1 MRDEIGE
8 QLFGALAQLCQRS
21 KELSWRELLEAGLA
35 LFVQAVGASEGSVAL
50 LDEQG
55 QPLVCLPTETLLST
69 DLCAALR
76 DSPSP
81 WLERLRRREFSP
93 LPLPPSN
100 TACWLLPCPW
110 SDALPS
116 ALMAFNTVAT
126 PLPQDILEQAAALAI
141 PLFHDARLRR
151 QLEQEEQSRGARSH
165 TSAAGRQ
172 EPSSPEL
179 ADILAHLATAARQV
193 LGAEHL
199 AILYRDSD
207 GGQQLTGYPA
217 GLDFLQQVEGQQP
230 PDQPLQ
236 LVDAWKSSPA
246 LAEIAKRE
254 GFHTVLLL
262 PLRMGEQTVGT
273 VFLSRDRTQPF
284 TEAEITLSK
293 NLVQQT
299 AWALKGLSSLQ
310 ASQRREGGL
319 EQLNAVITA
328 VNSLSNLGAILRT
341 GLASALEIAGMDQ
354 GGIYLWDTQENVLRL
369 HTQHGLIPESNSRG
383 AICRSGQ
390 GLIGRA
396 FNEQRNVMGCALPA
410 GLTPATKWDAAAL
423 QICFPLMVEG
433 QAVGVLNMSAPRDD
447 VWLSETERLLES
459 LTKQLAVAVQRNRIA
474 QQVQD
479 QLQALHHLYEV
490 SAGLLTEGSTPAAR
504 FLLLRTLS
512 DILPAVLSTAFYTLK
527 SGQWL
532 RTDVYAPQTQ
542 PALGAL
548 WEEGPVW
555 NDETQFLEAC
565 LRARVLTR
573 VNERRGRTC
582 SFWQLLAAAGV
593 RQALYFPLSLLDG
606 EIFGVV
612 GIALNED
619 VHLSPQESA
628 LVWALLQQGTAAL
641 AKIRL
646 YEASRDGESRLRAIL
661 ESSEDGIFLVGE
673 NLEIRYVNG
682 RSLELLGMSDE
693 PGSWEGRS
701 FPQAIARVRLESRE
715 LARCLVQGA
724 RHIWSEGT
732 LSAENDP
739 ATTFT
744 TRQGQVLTLQRWP
757 VYSSR
762 QQLLGGL
769 FLLRDVTAQK
779 ALERMRDDL
788 LHMLVHDMRNPLS
801 TIINAVEIIQDPDM
815 EDIAEEVSVIALNNA
830 ERALMLVN
838 AILDISKLESGRFE
852 LHPEPFNLSTL
863 LHSLDHYLAFTT
875 QTTLEVNAAPDLPP
889 VLADRKAVER
899 VLQNLMDNA
908 LKFTPRE
915 KGVIRVRARQ
925 EGPWLH
931 VEVYNN
937 GPPIPPTI
945 MINLFQKFNT
955 TSYRGQGYGLGLA
968 FCRLAVES
976 HGGKIW
982 AENRPE
988 GGVSFYFTLP
998 VQTAQTSE
1006 VYKTSEV

>member
-1 MRDEIGE
+1 MRSKTGE

-21 KELSWRELLEAGLA
+21 GELPWQELLEAGLA

-55 QPLVCLPTETLLST
+55 QPLVCLPTEATLSA

-76 DSPSP
+76 DPPSP
-81 WLERLRRREFSP
+81 WLKHLRRREFSP
-93 LPLPPSN
+93 LPLPPSS

-110 SDALPS
+110 SDAIPS
-116 ALMAFNTVAT
+116 AIMAFGAVAT
-126 PLPQDILEQAAALAI
+126 PLPQDILEQATALAA
-141 PLFHDARLRR
+141 PLFRNARLHR
-151 QLEQEEQSRGARSH
+151 QMEQEEQSHSAQSH
-165 TSAAGRQ
+165 ISAAGRQ
-172 EPSSPEL
+172 EPSSPEPS
-179 ADILAHLATAARQV
+179 DILAHLATAARQV

-199 AILYRDSD
+199 AILYRDRD
-207 GGQQLTGYPA
+207 GGQQLIGYPA
-217 GLDFLQQVEGQQP
+217 GLDFLQQVERQQP
-230 PDQPLQ
+230 PDRPLQ
-236 LVDAWKSSPA
+236 LVDAWEASPA

-254 GFHTVLLL
+254 EFHTVLLL

-273 VFLSRDRTQPF
+273 VFLGRDRTQPF
-284 TEAEITLSK
+284 TEAEFALSK
-293 NLVQQT
+293 NLAQQT

-310 ASQRREGGL
+310 ASQRREAGL

-328 VNSLSNLGAILRT
+328 VNSLSDLGAILRT

-354 GGIYLWDTQENVLRL
+354 GGIYLWDTRENVLRL
-369 HTQHGLIPESNSRG
+369 QTQHGLTPENIAHS

-396 FNEQRNVMGCALPA
+396 FNEQRNVMGRALPS
-410 GLTPATKWDAAAL
+410 GLPHTSSTGKDTAAL
-423 QICFPLMVEG
+423 QINIPLMVEG
-433 QAVGVLNMSAPRDD
+433 QAVGVLSMSAPHDN
-447 VWLSETERLLES
+447 VWLPETARLLES

-474 QQVQD
+474 QQAQN

-490 SAGLLTEGSTPAAR
+490 SAGLLTEGSTPAVR

-512 DILPAVLSTAFYTLK
+512 DIVPAALSTAFYTLQG
-527 SGQWL
+527 GQWL
-532 RTDVYAPQTQ
+532 RTGVYAPQTQ
-542 PALGAL
+542 TTLGAL
-548 WEEGPVW
+548 WEEGTVW
-555 NDETQFLEAC
+555 DDETRFLEAC
-565 LRARVLTR
+565 LRERVLTR
-573 VNERRGRTC
+573 VNERRGGDS
-582 SFWQLLAAAGV
+582 SFWQPLAAAGV
-593 RQALYFPLSLLDG
+593 RQVLYFPLSLPDG
-606 EIFGVV
+606 EVFGVV

-619 VHLSPQESA
+619 IRLSPQESA
-628 LVWALLQQGTAAL
+628 LVWTLLQQGTAAL

-682 RSLELLGMSDE
+682 RSLELMGLPDE

-715 LARCLVQGA
+715 LARRLVQGA
-724 RHIWSEGT
+724 RHIWSGGT
-732 LSAENDP
+732 PSAEDAP

-744 TRQGQVLTLQRWP
+744 MRQGQVLTLQRWP

-788 LHMLVHDMRNPLS
+788 LHMLVHDLRNPLS
-801 TIINAVEIIQDPDM
+801 TIINAVEIVQDPDM
-815 EDIAEEVSVIALNNA
+815 EDIAGEAAVIALNNA

-863 LHSLDHYLAFTT
+863 LHSLDHYLAFAT

-908 LKFTPRE
+908 LKFTPLE
-915 KGVIRVRARQ
+915 KGLIRVSARQ
-925 EGPWLH
+925 EGAWLH

-937 GPPIPPTI
+937 GFPIPATI
-945 MINLFQKFNT
+945 MVNLFQKFNT

-968 FCRLAVES
+968 FCRLAVEA

-998 VQTAQTSE
+998 VQTA
-1006 VYKTSEV
+1006 KTSEVV